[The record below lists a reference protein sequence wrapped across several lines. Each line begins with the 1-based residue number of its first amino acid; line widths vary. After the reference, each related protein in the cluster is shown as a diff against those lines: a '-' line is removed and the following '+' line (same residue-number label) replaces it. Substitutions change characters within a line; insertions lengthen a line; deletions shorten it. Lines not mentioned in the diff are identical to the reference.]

1 MILAFT
7 TMLQNLGNK
16 LRIGEK
22 DSNDTYSGYR
32 DGYVFGN
39 EDELDS
45 QINRVPISII
55 YSENQNNNYPQ
66 SNAESLNQD

>member
-22 DSNDTYSGYR
+22 DSIDAYSGNK
-32 DGYVFGN
+32 DGYYFWN
-39 EDELDS
+39 ESELGS
-45 QINRVPISII
+45 QINRVPKSII
-55 YSENQNNNYPQ
+55 CSENQNNNYPH
-66 SNAESLNQD
+66 SNTESLNQD